1 MGHRKEVPPR
11 YRAFLTGEMTI
22 ADLDDEEIRRGQ
34 LRDVNGTF
42 AGRPSNVIPREFH
55 EALAKEA
62 LDRMNG
68 RLSRMVGMSLDV
80 LTEIANNKRAP
91 AVARNQAAIYLLER
105 VVGKIPD
112 KVQQEVV
119 MKKYMSDLEDIVE
132 GDEE

>member
-1 MGHRKEVPPR
+1 MAHRDMVPPR
-11 YRAFLTGEMTI
+11 YRAFLSGELTA

-34 LRDVNGTF
+34 LRDKNGTF

-55 EALAKEA
+55 EAIAKEA

-68 RLSRMVGMSLDV
+68 RLSRMVSLSVDV
-80 LTEIANNKRAP
+80 LTEIALNKRAP

-119 MKKYMSDLEDIVE
+119 MKKFENDLEEIVE
-132 GDEE
+132 DG

>member
-1 MGHRKEVPPR
+1 MASRDMVPPR
-11 YRAFLTGEMTI
+11 YRAFLTGEMTV
-22 ADLDDEEIRRGQ
+22 ADLDEEEIRRGQ
-34 LRDVNGTF
+34 LRDVNGNF
-42 AGRPSNVIPREFH
+42 SGRPTNVIPRQFH

-68 RLSRMVGMSLDV
+68 RLSRMVGLSIEV
-80 LTEIANNKRAP
+80 LTEIASNKRAP

-119 MKKYMSDLEDIVE
+119 MKKFENDLEDITEE
-132 GDEE
+132 G

>member
-1 MGHRKEVPPR
+1 MASRDMVPPR
-11 YRAFLTGEMTI
+11 YRAFLTGEMTV

-34 LRDVNGTF
+34 LRDVNGNF
-42 AGRPSNVIPREFH
+42 SGRPTNVIPRQFH

-68 RLSRMVGMSLDV
+68 RLSRMVGLSIEV
-80 LTEIANNKRAP
+80 LTEIASNKRAP

-119 MKKYMSDLEDIVE
+119 MKKFENDLEDITEE
-132 GDEE
+132 G

>member
-1 MGHRKEVPPR
+1 MAHRRHLPSR
-11 YRAFLTGEMTI
+11 YEAFLTGELTV

-34 LRDVNGTF
+34 LRDVDGGF
-42 AGRPSNVIPREFH
+42 KGRPTNVVPRSFH
-55 EALAKEA
+55 EAIAKEA

-68 RLSRMVGMSLDV
+68 RLSRMVGLSIDV
-80 LTEIANNKRAP
+80 LTEIASNKRAP

-119 MKKYMSDLEDIVE
+119 MKKFENDLEEITED
-132 GDEE
+132 G